1 MSETP
6 EARVLERAVLESRVR
21 EMEEENRQIR
31 LQLSQ
36 LQGTAGQPA
45 DGGNYGNAA
54 WGASAD
60 TGPEDVEN
68 TAEER
73 ANHTECPRSPTVL
86 KCEVSQDQ
94 KFTLALLVFFSSVC
108 LASLFGHWF

>member
-1 MSETP
+1 
-6 EARVLERAVLESRVR
+6 
-21 EMEEENRQIR
+21 MEEENRQIR
-31 LQLSQ
+31 LQLNQ

-94 KFTLALLVFFSSVC
+94 KFTLA
-108 LASLFGHWF
+108 

>member
-1 MSETP
+1 
-6 EARVLERAVLESRVR
+6 
-21 EMEEENRQIR
+21 MEEENRQIR